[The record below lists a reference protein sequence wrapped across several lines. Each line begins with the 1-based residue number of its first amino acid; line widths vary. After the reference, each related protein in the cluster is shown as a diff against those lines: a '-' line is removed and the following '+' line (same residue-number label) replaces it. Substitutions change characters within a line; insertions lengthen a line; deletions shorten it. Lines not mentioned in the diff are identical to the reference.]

1 MHREMGLYRQWISW
15 HEMPFPQTPMHGWK
29 KAELRNSSSKFKGHG
44 LPRQHQR
51 FQAPLKFSMG
61 INPFCCPLGFTES
74 RAVCTKPRGASSLM
88 IKGCYERMSPRCC
101 QGKSCLCRTAE
112 TPRIFGGPQVEAGGG
127 EGRPYACL
135 AAAEPSQR
143 AHSSSRS
150 PGDRTPA
157 GLWPGS
163 RSCVQ
168 SREETAEIDSGGGR
182 KVRGNEA
189 LHVCSM
195 MLFTLPSFYLLLAT
209 SLLALS
215 SHHRRRLVFAYTA
228 SPGPVSN
235 PRRRLAGRLCVFVSF
250 SEQLLCRALC
260 RPPPP
265 APSLFAL

>member
-1 MHREMGLYRQWISW
+1 M
-15 HEMPFPQTPMHGWK
+15 
-29 KAELRNSSSKFKGHG
+29 
-44 LPRQHQR
+44 LPREEL
-51 FQAPLKFSMG
+51 PLSH
-61 INPFCCPLGFTES
+61 
-74 RAVCTKPRGASSLM
+74 RA
-88 IKGCYERMSPRCC
+88 
-101 QGKSCLCRTAE
+101 AE
-112 TPRIFGGPQVEAGGG
+112 TPRFFGGPQVEAGGG

-168 SREETAEIDSGGGR
+168 SREETAEIDRGGGR

-209 SLLALS
+209 SSLALS
-215 SHHRRRLVFAYTA
+215 SHHRRHLVFAYTA

-260 RPPPP
+260 RPPLFPPP
-265 APSLFAL
+265 APSLLSEALKGQRGFPCGHKWLSACRPQALAGCVSERASSRWIRAAFCFKGFKRSHQSSQRPCCSSPFILPHFNPSQAHVAEYRPWRLLLNGWWTW